1 MIAKD
6 AAGSYTIASIN
17 SMADVE
23 VPGSSST
30 TAGTLLDQWAPNGG
44 ANQEWTFT
52 PA

>member
-1 MIAKD
+1 M
-6 AAGSYTIASIN
+6 ASIN
-17 SMADVE
+17 STADVE
-23 VPGSSST
+23 VPGSST